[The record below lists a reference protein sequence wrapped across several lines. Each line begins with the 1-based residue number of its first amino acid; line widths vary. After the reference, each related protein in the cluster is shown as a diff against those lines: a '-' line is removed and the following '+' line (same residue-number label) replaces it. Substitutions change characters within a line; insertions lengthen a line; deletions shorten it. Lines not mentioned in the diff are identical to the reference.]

1 MPIETSNIRPRK
13 RSDVTDTR
21 VDLHVKV
28 LDERVVRRAKN
39 LDLDVLVYAPHFTRW
54 PDICERAATF
64 SDEELLVVPGRE
76 LFTGDWRTRRHV
88 LALGLEASIP
98 DFLTLEGTMAE
109 LAHQDAVVLAPHP
122 GFLTVSLHREDI
134 ERYRDQIDAIEVY
147 NPKHLPRDNRRARQ
161 FAADLGLPEF
171 ASSYAHLRQTVGE
184 AWTTF
189 ETSIDSAADLHA
201 ALRAVDSRE
210 VGRRDG
216 VDHFVRCGLEF
227 AHLGWENSW
236 QKIDRLY
243 LSGTE
248 PTHPTHVAYDG
259 RFDDVRVY

>member
-54 PDICERAATF
+54 PDICERAVAF

-109 LAHQDAVVLAPHP
+109 L
-122 GFLTVSLHREDI
+122 REDI
-134 ERYRDQIDAIEVY
+134 GRYRDQIDAIEVY

-201 ALRAVDSRE
+201 ALRAGDSRE